1 MSEII
6 GLRKKLLGI
15 QSSLKAPKGQ
25 VNKFGNYNYRSAE
38 DILEA
43 LKPLL
48 VKYKATLLCNDRIE
62 MYGEHLFNVTTTS
75 LLDCESNESIHSEHA
90 AMHSVAKKGMDSAQI
105 SGSTASYSLKR
116 SLGNLFAIDNEQD
129 ADALNKHGKKEAPV
143 ASAESIRDAVD
154 AINKCQSI
162 EELQKLWKI
171 IPLEA
176 RSTSSVILAKDQQ
189 KLKYGEK

>member
-1 MSEII
+1 MSDVI

-25 VNKFGNYNYRSAE
+25 KNKFGNYNYRSAE

-48 VKYKATLLCNDRIE
+48 VEYKATLLCNDRIE

-116 SLGNLFAIDNEQD
+116 ALGNLFAIDNEQD
-129 ADALNKHGKKEAPV
+129 ADATNKHNDEEYDSVYVEGVIGAIKKCD
-143 ASAESIRDAVD
+143 SIDM
-154 AINKCQSI
+154 
-162 EELQKLWKI
+162 LQRLWKK
-171 IPLEA
+171 IPTTV
-176 RSTSSVILAKDQQ
+176 RNMSNVIDAKDQQ
-189 KLKYGEK
+189 KSKYGEK

>member
-15 QSSLKAPKGQ
+15 QSSLKATKGQ
-25 VNKFGNYNYRSAE
+25 INKFGNYNYRSAE

-48 VKYKATLLCNDRIE
+48 VEYKATLLCNDRIE

-129 ADALNKHGKKEAPV
+129 ADALNK
-143 ASAESIRDAVD
+143 
-154 AINKCQSI
+154 QSI

-171 IPLEA
+171 IPIEA